1 MNLLNDSYAL
11 KTIGSAIFCLVF
23 LYGIPFVFRRLGS
36 YMGSLVIS
44 GQHVFQDA
52 FEEQLRKER
61 EYNEAKKLKKEQIKA
76 MRSKSE

>member
-1 MNLLNDSYAL
+1 MNFLHDPYTV
-11 KTIGSAIFCLVF
+11 KTIGSAIFCLAF
-23 LYGIPFVFRRLGS
+23 IYGATLVANRMGS

-61 EYNEAKKLKKEQIKA
+61 DYNEAQKLKKEQIKA
-76 MRSKSE
+76 MRNKNN